1 MPMDLG
7 KHCAA
12 LVRQA
17 RSNFYYAF
25 VFLPRPKRE
34 AIFAAYAFSRR
45 ADDLVDQA
53 TSGEEAVG
61 DLRAWREQLNACYG
75 GRPSHPIA
83 QNLQRVLGQFP
94 IPKAH
99 FMHLIDGV
107 EMDLSKSRYA
117 TFEELYT
124 YCYRVASAI
133 GLICIEIFGYRN
145 PETVDYAVNLGI
157 ALQLTN
163 ILRDVRTDAEQD
175 RIYLP
180 QEDLARFGYSESD
193 LLSNTYNRPF
203 IRLMAYQCQ
212 RARDYYARARD
223 HLTTEDRAG
232 LFSAEI
238 MAEIYARLLG
248 RIEATG
254 YNVFDRPPTLSNLR
268 KLTIALGI
276 YLRTRPRSA
285 AT

>member
-7 KHCAA
+7 RHCAA

-53 TSGEEAVG
+53 TSREAAVR
-61 DLRAWREQLNACYG
+61 DLQAWREQLHACYG
-75 GRPSHPIA
+75 GNPTDPIA
-83 QNLQRVLGQFP
+83 QNLQCVLQQFL

-99 FMHLIDGV
+99 FLHLIDGV
-107 EMDLSKSRYA
+107 EMDLSKNRYA
-117 TFEELYT
+117 TFEELHA

-145 PETVDYAVNLGI
+145 PRTVDYAVNLGI

-180 QEDLARFGYSESD
+180 QEDLDRFGYSDSD
-193 LLSNTYNRPF
+193 LMAGTYNPAF
-203 IRLMAYQCQ
+203 TRLMAFQCQ

-223 HLTTEDRAG
+223 HLTAEDRAG

-238 MAEIYARLLG
+238 MAEIYARLLQ
-248 RIEATG
+248 RIEAMD
-254 YNVFDRPPTLSNLR
+254 YNVFDQTATLSNLR
-268 KLTIALGI
+268 KLAIALGI
-276 YLRTRPRSA
+276 YLRTRPGSA

>member
-1 MPMDLG
+1 
-7 KHCAA
+7 
-12 LVRQA
+12 
-17 RSNFYYAF
+17 
-25 VFLPRPKRE
+25 
-34 AIFAAYAFSRR
+34 
-45 ADDLVDQA
+45 
-53 TSGEEAVG
+53 
-61 DLRAWREQLNACYG
+61 
-75 GRPSHPIA
+75 
-83 QNLQRVLGQFP
+83 
-94 IPKAH
+94 
-99 FMHLIDGV
+99 MHLIDGV

>member
-1 MPMDLG
+1 MPIDLG
-7 KHCAA
+7 RHCAA

-25 VFLPRPKRE
+25 VFLPGPKRE

-53 TSGEEAVG
+53 TSRQEAVR
-61 DLRAWREQLNACYG
+61 DLQAWRGQLRACYG
-75 GRPSHPIA
+75 GSPTHPIA
-83 QNLQRVLGQFP
+83 QNLQRVLQQFP
-94 IPKAH
+94 IPEAH
-99 FMHLIDGV
+99 FSHLIDGV
-107 EMDLSKSRYA
+107 EMDLQKNRYA
-117 TFEELYT
+117 TFEELYA

-133 GLICIEIFGYRN
+133 GLICIEIFGYKN

-180 QEDLARFGYSESD
+180 GEDLARFGYSESD
-193 LLSNTYNRPF
+193 LMAGTHNRAF
-203 IRLMAYQCQ
+203 TRLMAYQCR
-212 RARDYYARARD
+212 RARDYYARARE
-223 HLTTEDRAG
+223 HLSVEDRTG

-238 MAEIYARLLG
+238 MAEIYARLLK
-248 RIEATG
+248 RIEAID
-254 YNVFDRPPTLSNLR
+254 YNVFDQTVTLSNLR
-268 KLTIALGI
+268 KLAIALGI
-276 YLRTRPRSA
+276 YLRPRPRSA
-285 AT
+285 TT